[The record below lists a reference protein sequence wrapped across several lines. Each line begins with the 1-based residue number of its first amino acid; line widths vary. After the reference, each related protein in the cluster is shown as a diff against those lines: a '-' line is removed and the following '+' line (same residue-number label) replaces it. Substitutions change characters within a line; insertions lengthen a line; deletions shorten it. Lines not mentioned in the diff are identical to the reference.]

1 MTEQR
6 LQKILAQAGV
16 ASRRSAEAIIKAG
29 RVAVDGKTIIELG
42 YKADPQKQKIT
53 LDNKPLPKPEAFEYW
68 ILHKPVGYVTTV
80 KDTHG
85 RKTVMDLLPPEVMAR
100 VYPVGRLD
108 QDSEGLVLMTNDGD
122 LAYRLTQAKYKV
134 PKLYKV
140 WVDKY
145 VNSQML
151 DTLRTGVPLEE
162 GVTMPARVH
171 VKAASS
177 KNSKLSVVLHEGHK
191 RQIRRMCSYVGL
203 NVKRLVRLSVGPVKL
218 GDLPPGEA
226 RKLSAQEVKQLKLQS
241 REIHAC
247 TKAKHSVNNCSSRR
261 ESTEGRNKRPAPPR
275 QKK

>member
-29 RVAVDGKTIIELG
+29 RVAVDGKTVTELG
-42 YKADPQKQKIT
+42 FKADPQKQTIT

-68 ILHKPVGYVTTV
+68 LLHKPVDIVTTV

-85 RKTVMDLLPPEVMAR
+85 RKTVMDLLPPEVKAR

-140 WVDKY
+140 WVDGY

-151 DTLRTGVPLEE
+151 NTLRTGVPLEE

-171 VKAASS
+171 VKSASS

-203 NVKRLVRLSVGPVKL
+203 KVKRLVRLSVGPVKL

-226 RKLSAQEVKQLKLQS
+226 RKLTAQEVKQLKLQS
-241 REIHAC
+241 QEIHAC
-247 TKAKHSVNNCSSRR
+247 TKVKHSVNNCSSRR
-261 ESTEGRNKRPAPPR
+261 EKTEGRNKRPTPR
-275 QKK
+275 GKKK